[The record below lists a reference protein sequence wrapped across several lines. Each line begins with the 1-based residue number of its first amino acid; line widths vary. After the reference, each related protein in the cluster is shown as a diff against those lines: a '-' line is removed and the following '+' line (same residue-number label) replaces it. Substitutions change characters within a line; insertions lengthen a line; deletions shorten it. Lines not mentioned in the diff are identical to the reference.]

1 MANNFFNAI
10 KTDISA
16 DSTLPTAVYTTPAS
30 KKSILIELDVANK
43 STAGVTVTVQICD
56 ASANLGG
63 TGNAYTA
70 SAIATNTTGLITT
83 TSAAAHLLA
92 VNDRVTF
99 TNGTDPSFTNASL
112 PPSGD
117 AALSETRLYYVQS
130 VTTSAPYTF
139 TIAET
144 KSGTKLTFDST
155 GNSIRMIK
163 VHLADVVKDA
173 PVPVGGALK
182 VIAGQKLVLE
192 SLHANVNDKI
202 YAYASSANACDVI
215 ASVLEDVS

>member
-16 DSTLPTAVYTTPAS
+16 DSTLPTAVYTTPVS

-70 SAIATNTTGLITT
+70 SAIATNTTGVITT

-112 PPSGD
+112 PPSGE
-117 AALSETRLYYVQS
+117 ASLSETRLYYVQKIES
-130 VTTSAPYTF
+130 NTVF
-139 TIAET
+139 RIAET
-144 KSGTKLTFDST
+144 ESATSALTFDQNGAGVT
-155 GNSIRMIK
+155 FTRIY
-163 VHLADVVKDA
+163 LADIVRDA
-173 PVPVGGALK
+173 PVPVGGSLK
-182 VIAGQKLVLE
+182 VISGQKLVLE
-192 SLHANVNDKI
+192 STSATVQDKI
-202 YAYASSANACDVI
+202 YVYTSAANAVDAI
-215 ASVLEDVS
+215 GSVLQEVS

>member
-16 DSTLPTAVYTTPAS
+16 DSTLPTAVYTTPVS

-99 TNGTDPSFTNASL
+99 TNGTDPSFTDASL

-117 AALSETRLYYVQS
+117 TVLSETRSYYVQS
-130 VTTSAPYTF
+130 IPSASTF
-139 TIAET
+139 TIAES
-144 KSGTKLTFDST
+144 KSASSALTFDTNGASVVWKR
-155 GNSIRMIK
+155 IY
-163 VHLADVVKDA
+163 LADIVRDA
-173 PVPVGGALK
+173 PVPVGGSLK
-182 VIAGQKLVLE
+182 VISGQKLVLE
-192 SLHANVNDKI
+192 AGSAPEQDKI
-202 YAYASSANACDVI
+202 YVTASTANAVDAI
-215 ASVLEDVS
+215 GSVLQEVS